1 MTRIILIIAALACIA
16 SSAHAQEKLGVVP
29 TRTFTL
35 DGRIYARST
44 DADSVILASI
54 PERSAITRVYVMPED
69 SAWMLS
75 ASIIIATEYG
85 EILTW
90 TSETAGLD
98 DCLGCFASDW
108 PQTYGDVLYSKNA
121 RTLVARLTGWT
132 GDARG
137 TMRIIVEYI
146 ELH

>member
-1 MTRIILIIAALACIA
+1 MKHVLLFIILTVAASGQVLQPA
-16 SSAHAQEKLGVVP
+16 SPRHMMV
-29 TRTFTL
+29 
-35 DGRIYARST
+35 DGRVYARTT
-44 DADSVILASI
+44 DADSVVLASI
-54 PERSAITRVYVMPED
+54 PARAAITRVYLMPED

-75 ASIIIATEYG
+75 ASIVIATEYG

-90 TSETAGLD
+90 TSETAGVD

-108 PQTYGDVLYSKNA
+108 PQTWGDVLYSKNA

-132 GDARG
+132 GDTRG
-137 TMRIIVEYI
+137 TMRIIVEYV